1 MNVLR
6 FFLAGGWKQTLVLV
20 GVAALCLLPSWYFFD
35 RNRKLN
41 NSNDKL
47 QDSLFTYQISTRI
60 MRTRL
65 DTLTTNNVKLRLE
78 LILNDCNSYK
88 IHEKIHSI
96 PDDSLLV
103 YADSILSKPIPRT
116 AGKKKGRDF
125 GNTIKKLLGIPRAV
139 LRLKNQG
146 CGGECG

>member
-6 FFLAGGWKQTLVLV
+6 SFFEKWKHRIVLI
-20 GVAALCLLPSWYFFD
+20 GVAILCLLPSWFLFN
-35 RNRKLN
+35 RNQKLGDN
-41 NSNDKL
+41 NDSL
-47 QDSLFTYQISTRI
+47 QDSLISHQISSRI

-65 DTLTTNNVKLRLE
+65 DTLTANNVKLRLE

-103 YADSILSKPIPRT
+103 YADSILSKPIPR
-116 AGKKKGRDF
+116 AVGKKKSRDF
-125 GNTIKKLLGIPRAV
+125 GATIKKLLRIPRAV
-139 LRLKNQG
+139 LRPQNKG